1 MKEEVFLF
9 GKAKTLVGTVTNP
22 TGATTDLPA
31 IILLNAGLVH
41 RAGPNRIYVRVARK
55 LAELGILVF
64 RFDFSGIGD
73 SDIRND
79 HLPFDK
85 STILE
90 TQEAMDH
97 LSAVKGIKHFVLMGI
112 CSGAAVSGQTAS
124 CDPRVVGAILVNT
137 AYHRYSRAIREKVQA
152 YYYGR
157 YASRRSEKWLKV
169 LTGRANYRKIVDI
182 VRSQTKSSLRVQ
194 KQKSTSV
201 PSNHESQIK
210 AMFHS
215 LEERGVRLL
224 LVYNNVPLDMV
235 YLEMLVPQ
243 AFRRMTKS
251 GQLTAEIIPNA
262 GHTFPL
268 LETQD
273 QLCQLIQDWD
283 VFAKHGLADK
293 AVQS

>member
-1 MKEEVFLF
+1 MKEEAFLF
-9 GKAKTLVGTVTNP
+9 GKAKTLVGTVTYP
-22 TGATTDLPA
+22 TGAPNDLPA
-31 IILLNAGLVH
+31 VILLNAGLVH
-41 RAGPNRIYVRVARK
+41 RVGPNRIYVRIARK

-73 SDIRND
+73 SDVRND

-97 LSAVKGIKHFVLMGI
+97 LSSVKGIKHFVLMGI
-112 CSGAAVSGQTAS
+112 CSGAAVSGQTACS
-124 CDPRVVGAILVNT
+124 DPRVVGAILVNT
-137 AYHRYSRAIREKVQA
+137 AYHRYSRATREKVQA
-152 YYYGR
+152 QYYGR
-157 YASRRSEKWLKV
+157 YASRSSEKWLK
-169 LTGRANYRKIVDI
+169 LFTGKANYKKIFNSI
-182 VRSQTKSSLRVQ
+182 RSHTKSSLRAR
-194 KQKSTSV
+194 KQESTSG
-201 PSNHESQIK
+201 PSNYESQIK
-210 AMFHS
+210 AMFRS

-224 LVYNNVPLDMV
+224 LVYNDVPLDMV

-243 AFRRMTKS
+243 AFRQMKQS

-273 QLCQLIQDWD
+273 QLCQLIRDWN
-283 VFAKHGLADK
+283 VFVDHSLANK
-293 AVQS
+293 VVQG